1 MQDIPLPK
9 TIIFEKRK
17 DNTEK
22 VIIEPCFP
30 GYGTTLGNSLR
41 RVLLSSLPG
50 AAVTSVKID
59 EVSHEFSTIKNVK
72 EDVMD
77 ILLNLKLLRLKL
89 FSDNPIKL
97 TLKAKAEKEVTA
109 KDITPNSNVEI
120 ANPDLH
126 IASLTSKDAKLSME
140 LTVEKGQGYVTVE
153 EREREKV
160 EIGTILIDA
169 LFSPIQNVRFDIENV
184 RVGEKTNYDKLTL
197 EIKTDGTITAKDA
210 FRKAAQILVNHFQY
224 MSQDKKEVKSKEKI
238 EKGVKQKKTKSKK
251 EAPQKV
257 EELGFSTRTL
267 NALRKASIKNIFSLT
282 SKTEEQLLALD
293 DLGEK
298 AAKEIKRKLKKL
310 GLALKE

>member
-293 DLGEK
+293 GLGEK

>member
-197 EIKTDGTITAKDA
+197 EIKTDGTITANDA

-293 DLGEK
+293 GLGEK